1 MSDFDSTFLAF
12 IAQREL
18 RVPRCAKTGDV
29 LSYAARLCPD
39 GGTAIEWVKA
49 SGAATLYSFAVY
61 RRQYSPDFPVPYN
74 VALVELAEGPRLIS
88 TVIVDDLASLRV
100 DMKLMADFDDAGKLV
115 FKPA

>member
-18 RVPRCAKTGDV
+18 RVPRCARTGEA
-29 LSYAARLCPD
+29 LSYAARLCAD
-39 GGTAIEWVKA
+39 STEIEWVKA

-74 VALVELAEGPRLIS
+74 VALVELAEGPRLVS
-88 TVIVDDLASLRV
+88 TVIIEDPAALRI
-100 DMKLMADFDDAGKLV
+100 DMKLLADFDAAGKLV